1 MVAVSCAAILVV
13 CILAFR
19 NVFFNFFAGDDFAFL
34 PLLKLS
40 LNKPELV
47 LKQFYSPWMDGNAAT
62 FYRPLITNL
71 MALEYRAWGANGL
84 LFRLTNF
91 VCHLITSFILGV
103 IIYRLTKPAQYG
115 IQSGPGNLPWAI
127 GSAAL
132 FALYPLHAEVV
143 DWIVGRTDG
152 IATMFSLLS
161 FCVYLWGRQTARFN
175 LVVGSVMFLALALMS
190 KEIAVT
196 LPPLCFLW
204 ECFFGQPEIGLD
216 TKFSTLTRALR
227 RTSFLWATLA
237 LYFVVRRIALGTF
250 VGGYDNSIFFIAD
263 PDRFISWW
271 IHGLRM
277 TIVPLNG
284 YLIGSHDLVSKLWT
298 AFLITSG
305 SLFALATLSNRTE
318 RRINLFLLL
327 WGALSLVPVYKIFAI
342 WMGMSG
348 SRYAYLFSAPL
359 CAMLAYGFCSQIWS
373 GRRAIAA
380 RTLLAVCCVLNA
392 AVLFTNNEAWAEA
405 GHEMNAIVHSFND
418 FYTRTPGDPDVLVV
432 GLPPHVK
439 GAGGAFCA
447 IEGMTQTPMISRD
460 THNCVMLDQLD
471 RTMPFGYQK
480 NWIASHGANIKLLS
494 WNTTNKTLDAVDIS
508 PANANLEKSWSGE
521 RLAALTNAVGPNTK
535 VSRTV
540 DGQLEIVGS
549 GSLNNP
555 PGVIFDIKNLPCW
568 STDFV
573 AVTLVNESAN
583 GNGPVRKE
591 ANLLFKNR
599 LQKDFNLETRWPAPI
614 QNSPKEQKLIFS
626 LRSMPVW
633 AMGTAS
639 GGFKVLLPVNSKV
652 LIKEV
657 SIVNPASIMPN
668 LSYADVNTLKGKGT
682 ISLSIS
688 SPTKTLHYDAQ
699 SIKGAKSLALQ
710 ITRPTTKF
718 EGFNVDPSCKVL
730 LKEVPLPGTAGDF
743 TLKLEDFASPSIYE
757 ARLAAKDASGNYV
770 GVSGDHIVVCVR
782 K

>member
-1 MVAVSCAAILVV
+1 MVAVSCVAILVA

-40 LNKPELV
+40 LSKPELV

-71 MALEYRAWGANGL
+71 MALEFRGWGANGL
-84 LFRLTNF
+84 LFRLTNLI
-91 VCHLITSFILGV
+91 CHLITSATLGV
-103 IIYRLTKPAQYG
+103 IVYRLTKPARYG
-115 IQSGPGNLPWAI
+115 TSSGPGNLPWAI

-161 FCVYLWGRQTARFN
+161 FCAYVWGRQSARFSL
-175 LVVGSVMFLALALMS
+175 LVASVLFFALALMS

-196 LPPLCFLW
+196 VAPFCFLW

-216 TKFSTLTRALR
+216 TKLAILTRATR
-227 RTSFLWATLA
+227 RTLFLWATLA

-263 PDRFISWW
+263 PDRFVSWW

-284 YLIGSHDLVSKLWT
+284 YLIGSHDLISKLWT
-298 AFLITSG
+298 AFLVTSG
-305 SLFALATLSNRTE
+305 SLFALATVLNRTE
-318 RRINLFLLL
+318 RRTNVFLFF

-359 CAMLAYGFCSQIWS
+359 CAVLAYGFCSQIWT
-373 GRRAIAA
+373 GRKAIAV
-380 RTLLAVCCVLNA
+380 RTLLAFCCVLNA
-392 AVLFTNNEAWAEA
+392 VVLYTNNEAWAEA

-418 FYTRTPGDPDVLVV
+418 FYTHALGDPEVLVV

-471 RTMPFGYQK
+471 RTTPFGYQK
-480 NWIASHGANIKLLS
+480 SWIGSHGANIKLLS
-494 WNTTNKTLDAVDIS
+494 WNTVRKTLDTVAIA
-508 PANANLEKSWSGE
+508 PENANLEKSWSGE
-521 RLAALTNAVGPNTK
+521 RLASLASAVAANTK
-535 VSRTV
+535 VSRTA
-540 DGQLEIVGS
+540 DGQLEVAGA

-555 PGVIFDIKNLPCW
+555 PGVIFAIKDLPCW

-573 AVTLVNESAN
+573 AVTLINENAN
-583 GNGPVRKE
+583 NNGPVRQE

-599 LQKDFNLETRWPAPI
+599 LQEDYNLETRWPAPI
-614 QNSPKEQKLIFS
+614 ENSSKEQKLIFS
-626 LRSMPVW
+626 LRSMPIW

-639 GGFKVLLPVNSKV
+639 GGFKILLPVNSKV
-652 LIKEV
+652 VIKEV
-657 SIVNPASIMPN
+657 SIVDPASIMPK
-668 LSYADVNTLKGKGT
+668 LSYADGNTLKERGT
-682 ISLSIS
+682 INLSAS
-688 SPTKTLHYDAQ
+688 SPAKTLHYNAQ
-699 SIKGAKSLALQ
+699 SIAGAQSLVLQ

-718 EGFNVDPSCKVL
+718 EGFNVDPACKVL
-730 LKEVPLPGTAGDF
+730 LKEIALPGTAGDY
-743 TLKLEDFASPSIYE
+743 TLKVDDFPSRGIYE
-757 ARLAAKDASGNYV
+757 ARLAATDASGKYV
-770 GVSGDHIVVCVR
+770 GVSGDHVVLSVR